1 MTDKAY
7 TYTRLIDWRNEMEI
21 QGVLEFVASASAD
34 DCDTIRAAVRSR
46 ESVLS
51 QTGVAQM
58 ALRAGDEVV
67 LGGDIHP
74 TYLRGAVAKVARVNT
89 KTVAVDIPVDP
100 RYRRYS
106 GSRGVRC
113 PNSFIERKVEG
124 GVSSLDDKHEVSP
137 DADTLGDFVAFK
149 DEDTL
154 GGQVVG
160 PIFIGTDANGVG
172 GERYDDKWHTRQ
184 EARAVARDLG
194 AELIEV

>member
-1 MTDKAY
+1 MD
-7 TYTRLIDWRNEMEI
+7 LQE
-21 QGVLEFVASASAD
+21 VLEFIAVADGDECEAVK
-34 DCDTIRAAVRSR
+34 AAVRSR
-46 ESVLS
+46 ESVRS

-74 TYLRGAVAKVARVNT
+74 TYLAGVVAKVARVNT
-89 KTVAVDIPVDP
+89 KTVAVDLPDNPVL
-100 RYRRYS
+100 RRYS
-106 GSRGVRC
+106 GAKGVRC
-113 PNSFIERKVEG
+113 PNSFIVGKLGDVDD
-124 GVSSLDDKHEVSP
+124 VSTLADKSDVSAN
-137 DADTLGDFVAFK
+137 ADSAGGDFVAFK

-160 PIFIGTDANGVG
+160 PIFIATDANGMG

-184 EARAVARDLG
+184 EARAVARELG